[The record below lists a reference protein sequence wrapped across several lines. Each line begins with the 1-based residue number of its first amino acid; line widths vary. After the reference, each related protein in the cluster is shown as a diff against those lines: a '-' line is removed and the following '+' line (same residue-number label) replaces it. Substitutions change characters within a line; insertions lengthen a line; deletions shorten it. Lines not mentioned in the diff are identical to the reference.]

1 MRKISDC
8 KIVQN
13 LLPNYIDGITDN
25 DLNNYIEE
33 HLNNCEKCSKIKQN
47 MDDNITIE
55 NDNTIKEV
63 KSPLQVL

>member
-55 NDNTIKEV
+55 NVNTIKEV
-63 KSPLQVL
+63 KYL